1 MTSPHLQ
8 VGYVAKA
15 HGLRG
20 EVTVRTFDPASTAL
34 LEVDRV
40 FVRTRNGSE
49 QVLTLESARSAA
61 KDLLVAFEEIPDR
74 SAAEGLVG
82 ATVFV
87 FREDLEPP
95 GEGEYFLGDLV
106 GLEAFTEEGEPVG
119 RVEEIQDLGEVPNLV
134 IRKGSEELILPFVDA
149 FVPEV
154 DLDGRRITIRRPE
167 YLE

>member
-1 MTSPHLQ
+1 MTTPHLQ

-20 EVTVRTFDPASTAL
+20 EVTVRTFDAASTAL

-40 FVRTRNGSE
+40 FVRTRDGAE
-49 QVLTLESARSAA
+49 QLLTIESARPAA
-61 KDLLVAFEEIPDR
+61 KDLLIAFEEILDR

-82 ATVFV
+82 ATLFV
-87 FREDLEPP
+87 FRDDLEPP
-95 GEGEYFLGDLV
+95 GEGEYFQGDLL

-119 RVEEIQDLGEVPNLV
+119 RVEELQDLGEVPNLV
-134 IRKGSEELILPFVDA
+134 IRKGSEELILPFVEA

-154 DLDGRRITIRRPE
+154 DLEKGRITIRRPE